1 MGVRV
6 RFPPSPT
13 GFCHVGTARMA
24 ILNYLFAKKHGGTI
38 IFRSED
44 TDKERSRREFEE
56 DIVEQLKWLGLSW
69 DEFYRTSERT
79 ESHVKAL
86 KRLIEEDKA
95 YVSKEPSKKDPA
107 IITEVVRLRNPGK
120 AITFTDLVR
129 GDITFDTTELKDFVI
144 ARAIDDPLYHLA
156 VVVDDAEMNISHV
169 IRGEDH
175 ISNTPRQI
183 LIQEALGFPRP
194 EYAHYPLHLG
204 ADKSKLSK
212 RTGDVAVKNYRER
225 GFLPEA
231 LLNYIAL
238 LGWTPPSERE
248 IMSLPEMLKE
258 FEIKD
263 LHKSG
268 AIFDVEKL
276 RWFNRQYLLKEP
288 ESSFVQEAANIMKT
302 ELTARNIPWDEE
314 RAARIMPLIR
324 ERISVWED
332 LRNFIRE
339 GEFDFFFTS
348 PSPDPST
355 IPGKGSDAETAKKHL
370 AYIRGILSALPP
382 SEWKEYET
390 VKDALW
396 DYATKEGKGPVLWPL
411 RYSLTGRERSPDPF
425 LVCIAI
431 GKEATVERIDAAL
444 DILKT
449 T

>member
-1 MGVRV
+1 
-6 RFPPSPT
+6 
-13 GFCHVGTARMA
+13 
-24 ILNYLFAKKHGGTI
+24 
-38 IFRSED
+38 
-44 TDKERSRREFEE
+44 
-56 DIVEQLKWLGLSW
+56 
-69 DEFYRTSERT
+69 
-79 ESHVKAL
+79 
-86 KRLIEEDKA
+86 
-95 YVSKEPSKKDPA
+95 
-107 IITEVVRLRNPGK
+107 
-120 AITFTDLVR
+120 
-129 GDITFDTTELKDFVI
+129 
-144 ARAIDDPLYHLA
+144 
-156 VVVDDAEMNISHV
+156 
-169 IRGEDH
+169 
-175 ISNTPRQI
+175 
-183 LIQEALGFPRP
+183 
-194 EYAHYPLHLG
+194 
-204 ADKSKLSK
+204 
-212 RTGDVAVKNYRER
+212 
-225 GFLPEA
+225 
-231 LLNYIAL
+231 
-238 LGWTPPSERE
+238 
-248 IMSLPEMLKE
+248 MSLPEMIEE

-288 ESSFVQEAANIMKT
+288 ESSFVQEAVNIMKT

-431 GKEATVERIDAAL
+431 GKTATVERIDAAL
-444 DILKT
+444 DILKMT
-449 T
+449 